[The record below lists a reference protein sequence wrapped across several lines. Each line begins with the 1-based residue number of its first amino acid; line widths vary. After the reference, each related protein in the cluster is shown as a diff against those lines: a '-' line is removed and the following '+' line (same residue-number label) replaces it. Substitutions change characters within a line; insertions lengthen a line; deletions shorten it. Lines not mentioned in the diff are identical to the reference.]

1 MQADAGVSRKPSFL
15 IVSNCP
21 GGGGEVWGNSVHV
34 FLGQAHGCMF
44 ANCLRTPEDTQSKK
58 VKNNC
63 AKANVHQNNF
73 EEQLACARAAC
84 ASGTLAGTSSLVA
97 VAIERRKKDGVDT
110 WNMVIRVG
118 GKQKFSFNQKQADWW
133 NVRVD
138 NCVAAGNLVVQK
150 LRKEGLNVNMSI
162 GEMFDTNL
170 RTMCGREP
178 EDIA

>member
-1 MQADAGVSRKPSFL
+1 MKF
-15 IVSNCP
+15 
-21 GGGGEVWGNSVHV
+21 GE
-34 FLGQAHGCMF
+34 
-44 ANCLRTPEDTQSKK
+44 TDTQDKK
-58 VKNNC
+58 VNC
-63 AKANVHQNNF
+63 AKANVHQNDF

-84 ASGTLAGTSSLVA
+84 TSGTLAGTSSLVA

-150 LRKEGLNVNMSI
+150 LRKEGLNENVSI
-162 GEMFDTNL
+162 GAMFYAHL
-170 RTMCGREP
+170 QKICVREAD
-178 EDIA
+178 DIA

>member
-1 MQADAGVSRKPSFL
+1 
-15 IVSNCP
+15 
-21 GGGGEVWGNSVHV
+21 VHE

-44 ANCLRTPEDTQSKK
+44 ANCLRTPEDTKSQK

-63 AKANVHQNNF
+63 AKDNVHQDDF
-73 EEQLACARAAC
+73 EEQLARARAAC
-84 ASGTLAGTSSLVA
+84 TSGTLAGTASLVA
-97 VAIERRKKDGVDT
+97 VAIERRKKDGVDM

-118 GKQKFSFNQKQADWW
+118 GKQKFSFNQKQAVWW
-133 NVRVD
+133 NVRID

-150 LRKEGLNVNMSI
+150 LRKEGLNLNMSI